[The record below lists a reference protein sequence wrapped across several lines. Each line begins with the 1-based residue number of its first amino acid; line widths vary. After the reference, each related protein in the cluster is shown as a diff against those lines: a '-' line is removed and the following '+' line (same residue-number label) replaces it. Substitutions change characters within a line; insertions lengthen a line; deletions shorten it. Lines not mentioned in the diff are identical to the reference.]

1 MGKIRSVAIITKRKN
16 PDAIAAATKIARIF
30 SAGGV
35 SALAVPPLRIKGCK
49 AVEPE
54 MVEKSVDL
62 IVAIGGDGTTLK
74 AFRMM
79 PGKVP
84 LLSINIGGHR
94 GILSEIDTKN
104 LENAVAKILAG
115 KGFYDSRLRI
125 QASSGK
131 TRFPPALN
139 EIMIT
144 RANLTRTPTYTIKLM
159 GDEITS
165 RMDGIFISTPTGST
179 GHSLSVGGP
188 VLHEGMDCLILTPAA
203 PVNRLPQIVV
213 PVEDI
218 MVRSMHDSYLVV
230 DGQESFKVE
239 AGQRIRIARYRQ
251 DARFLR
257 LHKKGMRQLEKL
269 GY

>member
-1 MGKIRSVAIITKRKN
+1 MGKIRSVAIITKRRN
-16 PDAIAAATKIARIF
+16 QDAIAAATKLAKIF

-35 SALAVPPLRIKGCK
+35 SAFVVPPLRVRGCK
-49 AVEPE
+49 PLSPE
-54 MVEKSVDL
+54 MAEKEVDL

-79 PGKVP
+79 PGRVP

-104 LENAVAKILAG
+104 LENAVAEILAG

-144 RANLTRTPTYTIKLM
+144 RADLTRTPTYTIKLM
-159 GDEITS
+159 GDEMTS
-165 RMDGIFISTPTGST
+165 RMDGVFISTPTGST
-179 GHSLSVGGP
+179 GHSLSIGGP

-203 PVNRLPQIVV
+203 AVNRLPQIVV

-218 MVRSMHDSYLVV
+218 LVRSTHKSYVVV

-239 AGQRIRIARYRQ
+239 AGERIRVSRYRQ

-269 GY
+269 GF

>member
-1 MGKIRSVAIITKRKN
+1 MAKIRSVAIITKRKN
-16 PDAIAAATKIARIF
+16 ADAIAAATKIAKIL

-35 SALAVPPLRIKGCK
+35 SAFTVTPLKIKGCRML
-49 AVEPE
+49 EPKGA
-54 MVEKSVDL
+54 EKTVDL
-62 IVAIGGDGTTLK
+62 VIAIGGDGTALK
-74 AFRMM
+74 AFRML

-94 GILSEIDTKN
+94 GILSEIDTRN
-104 LENAVAKILAG
+104 VEIAVAEILAG
-115 KGFYDSRLRI
+115 RGFYDSRLRI
-125 QASSGK
+125 QASLGR
-131 TRFPPALN
+131 TNFPPALN

-144 RANLTRTPTYTIKLM
+144 RADLTRTPTYTIKLM

-165 RMDGIFISTPTGST
+165 RMDGIFVSTPTGST

-218 MVRSMHDSYLVV
+218 IIKSTHKSYVIV
-230 DGQESFKVE
+230 DGQESFKIE
-239 AGQRIRIARYRQ
+239 AGEKIKIARYRQ

-269 GY
+269 GF

>member
-1 MGKIRSVAIITKRKN
+1 MVKIRSVAIITKRKN
-16 PDAIAAATKIARIF
+16 PDAIAAATKIARIL

-35 SALAVPPLRIKGCK
+35 SALTMPPLRIRGCK
-49 AVEPE
+49 TLSPE
-54 MVEKSVDL
+54 MVEKAVDL
-62 IVAIGGDGTTLK
+62 VVAIGGDGTTLK
-74 AFRMM
+74 AFRMV

-94 GILSEIDTKN
+94 GILSEIDTRN
-104 LENAVAKILAG
+104 VEDAVADILAG
-115 KGFYDSRLRI
+115 RGFYDSRLRI

-144 RANLTRTPTYTIKLM
+144 RADLTRTPTYTIKLM
-159 GDEITS
+159 GDEIMC
-165 RMDGIFISTPTGST
+165 RMDGVFISTPTGST

-218 MVRSMHDSYLVV
+218 LVKSTHRSHVVV
-230 DGQESFKVE
+230 DGQESFKIE
-239 AGQRIRIARYRQ
+239 AGQKIRISRYRQ

-269 GY
+269 GF

>member
-1 MGKIRSVAIITKRKN
+1 MDKIRSVAIITKRKN
-16 PDAIAAATKIARIF
+16 LDAIAAATKIAKIL
-30 SAGGV
+30 SVGGV
-35 SALAVPPLRIKGCK
+35 STFTIPPLKIRGYRPL
-49 AVEPE
+49 EPE
-54 MVEKSVDL
+54 MARRSVDL
-62 IVAIGGDGTTLK
+62 VIAIGGDGTTLK
-74 AFRMM
+74 AFRMLS
-79 PGKVP
+79 GKMP

-104 LENAVAKILAG
+104 VQAAVGKILEG
-115 KGFYDSRLRI
+115 HGFYDSRLRI
-125 QASSGK
+125 QASIDGTK
-131 TRFPPALN
+131 LPPALN

-144 RANLTRTPTYTIKLM
+144 RTDLTRTPTYAIKMM

-203 PVNRLPQIVV
+203 PVNRLPQIVM
-213 PVEDI
+213 PVGDI
-218 MVRSMHDSYLVV
+218 TVESTHRAYIVI
-230 DGQESFKVE
+230 DGQERFKAE
-239 AGQRIRIARYRQ
+239 AGKKIRISRYGQ

-269 GY
+269 GF

>member
-1 MGKIRSVAIITKRKN
+1 MDKIRSVAIITKRKN
-16 PDAIAAATKIARIF
+16 PDAIAAATKIAKILSEGR
-30 SAGGV
+30 V
-35 SALAVPPLRIKGCK
+35 STFTVPPLRIRGCSPL
-49 AVEPE
+49 EPE
-54 MVEKSVDL
+54 IAKRSVDL
-62 IVAIGGDGTTLK
+62 VIAIGGDGTTLK
-74 AFRMM
+74 AFRMLS
-79 PGKVP
+79 GKVP

-94 GILSEIDTKN
+94 GILSEIDTRN
-104 LENAVAKILAG
+104 VEIAVSKILNG
-115 KGFYDSRLRI
+115 RGFYDSRLRI
-125 QASSGK
+125 QASVGDTK
-131 TRFPPALN
+131 FPPALN

-144 RANLTRTPTYTIKLM
+144 RADLTRTPTYTIKMM

-213 PVEDI
+213 PVGDI
-218 MVRSMHDSYLVV
+218 VVRSTHSSHIVV
-230 DGQESFKVE
+230 DGQESFKVA
-239 AGQRIRIARYRQ
+239 AGEKIRIGRYVQ

-269 GY
+269 GF

>member
-16 PDAIAAATKIARIF
+16 ADAIAAATKIAKIL

-35 SALAVPPLRIKGCK
+35 TAFTVPPLRIRGCR
-49 AVEPE
+49 ALEPE
-54 MVEKSVDL
+54 EAEKSVDL
-62 IVAIGGDGTTLK
+62 VIAIGGDGTTLK
-74 AFRMM
+74 AFRML

-94 GILSEIDTKN
+94 GILSEIDTRN
-104 LENAVAKILAG
+104 VEAAVAEILAG
-115 KGFYDSRLRI
+115 RGFYDSRLRI
-125 QASSGK
+125 QASSGR

-144 RANLTRTPTYTIKLM
+144 RADLTRTPTYTIKLM

-165 RMDGIFISTPTGST
+165 RMDGVFISTPTGST

-188 VLHEGMDCLILTPAA
+188 VLHEGMDCLILTPVA

-218 MVRSMHDSYLVV
+218 LVKSTHRSFVV
-230 DGQESFKVE
+230 IDGQESFKVE
-239 AGQRIRIARYRQ
+239 AGEKIRISRYRQ

-269 GY
+269 GF